1 MSDLVLFLKKLIKE
15 NVPDKSEMT
24 IPVKIQD
31 KYDAVITSYRT
42 SIKSSG
48 YKSTKLCYLMRDF
61 GYKRRGSSNL
71 ERIQRTLDSHKL
83 HCFPKLSMEMDW
95 RRNIRIYEFPVKK
108 EGYLYKEEKIL
119 QKEMFKQQ
127 IFEQI
132 GIPVVKREESPNGT
146 NDRFDF
152 YGKQG
157 NTHAIIEVKNRD
169 GGKSAVEQL
178 LRYNGIL
185 KNCYP
190 NEPIRNILVTGIS
203 DFWTAYA
210 IHGMMQ
216 EQRNKI
222 EWYLY
227 KCEGKGRPILLMPMD
242 YQKYRSYFAPH
253 TPEG

>member
-1 MSDLVLFLKKLIKE
+1 MSNLILFLKKLLNETDSTNSDNLI
-15 NVPDKSEMT
+15 T
-24 IPVKIQD
+24 VKKHH
-31 KYDAVITSYRT
+31 KYDSVIKNYRK

-71 ERIQRTLDSHKL
+71 ERIQYTLDAHKL
-83 HCFPKLSMEMDW
+83 HCFPPLSMKMDW
-95 RRNIRIYEFPVKK
+95 KKNIRIYEFPVKK
-108 EGYLYKEEKIL
+108 EGYLYKEEKVL
-119 QKEMFKQQ
+119 QREMFKQQ
-127 IFEQI
+127 MFDQI
-132 GIPVVKREESPNGT
+132 GIPIVKREESPDGT
-146 NDRFDF
+146 SDRFDF
-152 YGKQG
+152 YGKQD
-157 NTHAIIEVKNRD
+157 NMHFIIEVKNRD
-169 GGKSAVEQL
+169 GGKSAVEQV

-190 NEPIRNILVTGIS
+190 NQPVRNILVTGIS

-227 KCEGKGRPILLMPMD
+227 KCENEKSPISLVLMN
-242 YQKYRSYFAPH
+242 YENYSKYFAPH
-253 TPEG
+253 TPSG

>member
-1 MSDLVLFLKKLIKE
+1 MSDFISFLKKLIKE
-15 NVPDKSEMT
+15 NSSIESNKSVSIE
-24 IPVKIQD
+24 KLS
-31 KYDAVITSYRT
+31 KYESVINNYRQ

-71 ERIQRTLDSHKL
+71 ERIQKTLDDNKL
-83 HCFPKLSMEMDW
+83 HCFPKLSMKMDW
-95 RRNIRIYEFPVKK
+95 KKNIRIYEFPVKR
-108 EGYLYKEEKIL
+108 EGYLYREEKEL

-127 IFEQI
+127 IFQQI
-132 GIPVVKREESPNGT
+132 GISKVKREESPDGT
-146 NDRFDF
+146 MDRFDF
-152 YGKQG
+152 YGKHEY
-157 NTHAIIEVKNRD
+157 THFIIEVKNRD

-190 NEPIRNILVTGIS
+190 NEPVRNILVTGIS

-210 IHGMMQ
+210 IHGMMH
-216 EQRNKI
+216 EQRNRI

-227 KCEGKGRPILLMPMD
+227 KCEKKGSPISLIPME
-242 YQKYRSYFAPH
+242 YENYMKYFAPH
-253 TPEG
+253 TPDN